1 MTRPTLSM
9 LGFSSAAAGC
19 FAIALALFTRNQVDD
34 AFAMAVIG
42 LLCVAAATG
51 R

>member
-9 LGFSSAAAGC
+9 LGFSSAAAIC
-19 FAIALALFTRNQVDD
+19 FAVALALFTRNQIDD
-34 AFAMAVIG
+34 AFGMAVIA
-42 LLCVAAATG
+42 LLCVAAASG